1 MRFSKSLLSF
11 LVLSVFSATCSL
23 ATTYSRG
30 DLRPSG
36 NGVDCA
42 TVTPGSPCVGGSGTL
57 LSVGEPNFDNT
68 STILTFYKLLE
79 INGVVAGQTI
89 TFGFANFPDATQ
101 FGVVGCGDDGFG
113 NIGIFTSVGDNLNLP
128 CTKFP
133 GTTGPA
139 SFISETD
146 DIVNKSIK
154 FQFFGQDLPPSW
166 TFSFLSDSQG
176 NSAFSP
182 TSVVVENSNVPEP
195 ASLSLVALGL
205 AAFGLWRRKTVR

>member
-1 MRFSKSLLSF
+1 
-11 LVLSVFSATCSL
+11 
-23 ATTYSRG
+23 
-30 DLRPSG
+30 
-36 NGVDCA
+36 
-42 TVTPGSPCVGGSGTL
+42 VGGSGTL

>member
-23 ATTYSRG
+23 ATPYSRG

-36 NGVDCA
+36 NGVNCA
-42 TVTPGSPCVGGSGTL
+42 TVTLGSPCVGGSGTL

-68 STILTFYKLLE
+68 DTILTFYKLLE
-79 INGVVAGQTI
+79 INAVVAGQTI
-89 TFGFANFPDATQ
+89 TFGFANFPDAAQ

-113 NIGIFTSVGDNLNLP
+113 NVGIFTSVGDNLTLP
-128 CTKFP
+128 CTRFP

-139 SFISETD
+139 SFIAETD
-146 DIVNKSIK
+146 DVVNKSIK
-154 FQFFGQDLPPSW
+154 FQFSGQDLPSSW

-176 NSAFSP
+176 
-182 TSVVVENSNVPEP
+182 
-195 ASLSLVALGL
+195 
-205 AAFGLWRRKTVR
+205 